1 MRRAGSDG
9 ANSQFNVLLLQDV
22 TFAEVF
28 LQMYFPLIQSYRMA
42 ANTVARQIP
51 LGRPKVTI
59 SQRLVLPFDLMNMPE
74 PKMPI
79 RNLSKLS

>member
-28 LQMYFPLIQSYRMA
+28 LQMYFPLIQSHRMA

-59 SQRLVLPFDLMNMPE
+59 VIILDVWQVSLTTKSFCLAGSAQL
-74 PKMPI
+74 
-79 RNLSKLS
+79 